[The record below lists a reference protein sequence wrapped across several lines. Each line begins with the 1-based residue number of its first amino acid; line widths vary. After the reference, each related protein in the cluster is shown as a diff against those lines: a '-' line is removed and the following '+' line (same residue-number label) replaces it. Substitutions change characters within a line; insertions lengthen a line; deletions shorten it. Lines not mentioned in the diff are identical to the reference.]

1 MMQRLFVCLL
11 SACVLNMSVY
21 AADSAADDTVTHAAT
36 TDAATTV
43 AGSTTVTA
51 SDAGTGSTTVA
62 SAAEANHS
70 QLPELTIIGYHE
82 VIDTQQALIPE
93 YAVSPEN
100 FEKQI
105 AWLHD
110 HGYKFVSVDDIL
122 AARAGKKP
130 LPEKAVLLSFDDGYR
145 SFYQHA
151 FPVLK
156 RYKAPA
162 VLALVGSWLT
172 PKENQDIDFGGAHV
186 ARKTMFSWAELKEMV
201 DSGLVELGSHSFGL
215 HDGIPANPQGNMEPA
230 VTTRLY
236 SSKTHSY
243 EKDSAY
249 QKRIYSD
256 LKRNNELL
264 RAHGFKSPRV
274 MVWPYGAYNME
285 AVKIADKLGMPIS
298 LTLEDGP
305 NYPSTPLYALR
316 RILVDKTMSPEELQ
330 HEIYVREQ
338 NLTDNNRAQ
347 KIMHVDLDYIYDANP
362 VQQEKNLGHLLD
374 RIVAMRV
381 NSVYLQAF
389 SDPDA
394 NGSADMVYF
403 PNRHIPMRADL
414 FNRVS
419 WQIQT
424 RTQVKR
430 VYAWMPLL
438 AWELPKKD
446 KAAKDLVVT
455 QQKPDSAHLNMGY
468 HRLTPFSERARSII
482 TDIYADLAKSAT
494 FDGLLFHDDVTLSDY
509 EDASPQ
515 ALQAYKKAGLPEN
528 LQQIRDNDALMQK
541 WTALKTRTLDNFAL
555 QLVNVVKQQQPYLL
569 TARNMYAQVVLS
581 PYAENWYAQ
590 SLEDSLKN
598 YDFTAIMAMPYMEQ
612 AKDSNKFYQDLVDRV
627 KQYPNGINRTVFELQ
642 ATNWRTNEKIPSQE
656 IADTIAKL
664 YSLGVRHVAYYP
676 DDPIQDHPDPAVL
689 RAVFD
694 SKSSKPAP

>member
-1 MMQRLFVCLL
+1 MMQRLLVCLL
-11 SACVLNMSVY
+11 SACLLNAAAY
-21 AADSAADDTVTHAAT
+21 AAAAT
-36 TDAATTV
+36 AAGSNDTAGIAIAAPATSPTV
-43 AGSTTVTA
+43 ANV
-51 SDAGTGSTTVA
+51 
-62 SAAEANHS
+62 AEANRS
-70 QLPELTIIGYHE
+70 LLPELTIIGYHE
-82 VIDTQQALIPE
+82 VVNADKALIPQ

-110 HGYKFVSVDDIL
+110 HGYKFVSVDDVL

-145 SFYQHA
+145 SFYQYA
-151 FPVLK
+151 FPVIK
-156 RYKAPA
+156 RYHAPV

-172 PKENQDIDFGGAHV
+172 PKENQKIDFGGEHV
-186 ARKTMFSWAELKEMV
+186 ARDSMFSWGELKEMV
-201 DSGLVELGSHSFGL
+201 DSGLVELGSHSFAL
-215 HDGIPANPQGNMEPA
+215 HDGILANPQGNMEPA

-236 SSKTHSY
+236 SAKTNSY
-243 EKDSAY
+243 EKDDAY
-249 QKRIYSD
+249 RSRIYND

-285 AVKIADKLGMPIS
+285 AVKVASKLGMPIT

-305 NYPSTPLYALR
+305 NYPTTPLYSMR
-316 RILVDKTMSPEELQ
+316 RILVDKTMSPEDLQ

-347 KIMHVDLDYIYDANP
+347 KIMHVDLDYIYDPDPA
-362 VQQEKNLGHLLD
+362 QQEKNLGHLLD
-374 RIVAMRV
+374 RIIAMKV
-381 NSVYLQAF
+381 NTVYLQAF

-403 PNRHIPMRADL
+403 PNRHLPMRADL

-438 AWELPKKD
+438 AWDLPAKEP
-446 KAAKDLVVT
+446 ASKDLVVT
-455 QQKPDSAHLNMGY
+455 QQKQDADHLNMGY
-468 HRLTPFSERARSII
+468 HRLTPFSSRARN
-482 TDIYADLAKSAT
+482 TVREIYEDLAKSAT

-515 ALQAYKKAGLPEN
+515 ALEQYKKAGLPAD
-528 LQQIRDNDALMQK
+528 LQKIRDNEALMEK
-541 WTALKTRTLDNFAL
+541 WTGLKTRTLDNFAME
-555 QLVNVVKQQQPYLL
+555 LVGVVKQQQPYLL

-581 PYAENWYAQ
+581 AYAENWYAQ

-612 AKDSNKFYQDLVDRV
+612 AKDHNKFYQDLVERV

-664 YSLGVRHVAYYP
+664 YSLGVKHIAYYP

-689 RAVFD
+689 RPVFD
-694 SKSSKPAP
+694 SKSSKPVP

>member
-1 MMQRLFVCLL
+1 MQRLFIVLLSFACLL
-11 SACVLNMSVY
+11 NMTAY
-21 AADSAADDTVTHAAT
+21 AADEPLSPATQSAGISADPT
-36 TDAATTV
+36 TAQTTV
-43 AGSTTVTA
+43 AEA
-51 SDAGTGSTTVA
+51 S
-62 SAAEANHS
+62 HS
-70 QLPELTIIGYHE
+70 QLPELTVIGYHE
-82 VIDTQQALIPE
+82 IIDPDEALIPQ

-110 HGYKFVSVDDIL
+110 HGYQFVSVSDVL
-122 AARAGKKP
+122 AARAGKKA

-145 SFYQHA
+145 SFYQYA
-151 FPVLK
+151 FPIIK
-156 RYKAPA
+156 RYKAPV

-172 PKENQDIDFGGAHV
+172 PKENQKIDFGGENVQRH
-186 ARKTMFSWAELKEMV
+186 TMFSWAELKEMV
-201 DSGLVELGSHSFGL
+201 DSGLVELGSHSFAL
-215 HDGIPANPQGNMEPA
+215 HDGIQANPQGNMEPA
-230 VTTRLY
+230 VTTRQY
-236 SSKTHSY
+236 FPRSKSY

-249 QKRIYSD
+249 RTRIYND

-285 AVKIADKLGMPIS
+285 AVKIADKLGMPIT

-305 NYPSTPLYALR
+305 NYASTPLYSLR
-316 RILVDKTMSPEELQ
+316 RILVDKSMSAEDLQ

-347 KIMHVDLDYIYDANP
+347 KIMHVDLDYIYDPDP

-381 NSVYLQAF
+381 NTVYLQAF

-438 AWELPKKD
+438 AWELSSKD
-446 KAAKDLVVT
+446 KASKDLVVT
-455 QQKPDSAHLNMGY
+455 QQKDASQHLNMGY
-468 HRLTPFSERARSII
+468 HRLTPFSARARNII
-482 TDIYADLAKSAT
+482 RDIYEDLAKSAT

-515 ALQAYKKAGLPEN
+515 ALEQYKKAGLPSD
-528 LQQIRDNDALMQK
+528 LQQIRDNDELMQK
-541 WTALKTRTLDNFAL
+541 WTALKTKTLDNFAL
-555 QLVNVVKQQQPYLL
+555 ELVGVVKQQQPYLL

-590 SLEDSLKN
+590 SLEDSLKK

-612 AKDSNKFYQDLVDRV
+612 VTDQNKFYQDLVERV
-627 KQYPNGINRTVFELQ
+627 KQYPNGITRTVFELQ

-664 YSLGVRHVAYYP
+664 YSLGVKHIAYYP
-676 DDPIQDHPDPAVL
+676 DDPIQDHPDPAIL

-694 SKSSKPAP
+694 SKSSAPKP